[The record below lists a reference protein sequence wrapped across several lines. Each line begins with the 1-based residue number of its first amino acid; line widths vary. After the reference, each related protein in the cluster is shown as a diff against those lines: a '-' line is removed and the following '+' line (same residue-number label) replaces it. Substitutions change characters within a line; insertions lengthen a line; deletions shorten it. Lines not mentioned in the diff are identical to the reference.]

1 MKIFR
6 LLVTLL
12 AVSLCLGFSSCN
24 EREVIPIHAEE
35 VLSPLEE
42 LLDKCGVDAKEYY
55 FFSPTMLE
63 SDILVTTGLRV
74 TDGVLWVAAYDTKS
88 YEQLCEYTS
97 KESVSKEVTKY
108 LGYGESIVLSL
119 QNIMVEGLALTNN
132 GYIGQ
137 VSIHYADN
145 DGASFHEA
153 QTKQITFFSNGKR
166 IETTINY
173 DSFDVGMKINKGVK
187 EWYEDS
193 AIVSDTIC
201 FNDKGDTL
209 FLVKSPI
216 LEKEVPITYTD
227 GISIDLECQRI
238 NHATGEIVWNSDAI
252 PPFEIFSNTKRDIT
266 IVEQNSNIWK
276 CKVCLTYYDGT
287 KKDFTFEINTNDG
300 TIIGQDIK
308 VTGITLKENSITLKK
323 DSTYQLVANVLPE
336 NASNKN
342 IIWSTS
348 NDSIATIDTT
358 GLIHA
363 LSHGKVVITAKTED
377 GGFTATASV
386 TVKSDNI
393 EDNVASN
400 TSMSLISAGNIF
412 ICNIKDEIF
421 NLSEDSIRITR
432 YTVTDE
438 NGNAIKEVTYSDKI
452 LQGGESHI
460 ETFTVKELFNKLN
473 LTWTYI
479 HNSTEHFYRKDISL
493 PNNMRP

>member
-1 MKIFR
+1 M
-6 LLVTLL
+6 
-12 AVSLCLGFSSCN
+12 GFSSCN
-24 EREVIPIHAEE
+24 DREVIPIHIDE
-35 VLSPLEE
+35 VLDPLYE
-42 LLDKCGVDAKEYY
+42 LLEKCGMDAKEYY
-55 FFSPTMLE
+55 FFRPMMLK
-63 SDILVTTGLRV
+63 SDILATSGLRA
-74 TDGVLWVAAYDTKS
+74 TDGVLWVAAYDTIS

-119 QNIMVEGLALTNN
+119 QDIMVEGLALTNN

-137 VSIHYADN
+137 VSIYYADN

-153 QTKQITFFSNGKR
+153 QTKQITFFSNGKK

-173 DSFDVGMKINKGVK
+173 DRFDVGIKINKGVK

-238 NHATGEIVWNSDAI
+238 NHATGEIVWKSDVI

-308 VTGITLKENSITLKK
+308 VTE
-323 DSTYQLVANVLPE
+323 
-336 NASNKN
+336 
-342 IIWSTS
+342 
-348 NDSIATIDTT
+348 
-358 GLIHA
+358 
-363 LSHGKVVITAKTED
+363 
-377 GGFTATASV
+377 
-386 TVKSDNI
+386 
-393 EDNVASN
+393 
-400 TSMSLISAGNIF
+400 
-412 ICNIKDEIF
+412 
-421 NLSEDSIRITR
+421 
-432 YTVTDE
+432 
-438 NGNAIKEVTYSDKI
+438 
-452 LQGGESHI
+452 
-460 ETFTVKELFNKLN
+460 
-473 LTWTYI
+473 
-479 HNSTEHFYRKDISL
+479 
-493 PNNMRP
+493 